1 MRLQTELF
9 TPAEVFAAE
18 PRIGSH
24 LLPVLDC
31 AVCGQDLKQRASY
44 FAIVVNHSTGLWT
57 VAAIC
62 TKCGDSTPRDVLRR
76 LVEGAVRLMFDPE
89 MGHA

>member
-18 PRIGSH
+18 PRLSSH
-24 LLPVLDC
+24 LMPTLDC
-31 AVCGQDLKQRASY
+31 AVCGQDLKRQASY

-57 VAAIC
+57 MAAIC
-62 TKCGDSTPRDVLRR
+62 TKCGQDYPRQKLQR

>member
-9 TPAEVFAAE
+9 TPAEVLAAE
-18 PRIGSH
+18 PRMHSH

-31 AVCGQDLKQRASY
+31 AVCGQDLERQVSY

-57 VAAIC
+57 AAAIC
-62 TKCGDSTPRDVLRR
+62 TICGRDYSRQKLQR
-76 LVEGAVRLMFDPE
+76 LVESAVRLMLTPH